1 MQRKISCSCRVLERL
16 FVATRWLIN
25 LLAYGRLWPMAEMA
39 ARPEDFRIEPY
50 RVDVRQAF
58 RDRPNLG
65 LDRP

>member
-1 MQRKISCSCRVLERL
+1 MSSPPETESEAAYRQLPA
-16 FVATRWLIN
+16 ATRILGH
-25 LLAYGRLWPMAEMA
+25 ARYWPMAEMA

-65 LDRP
+65 FDRP